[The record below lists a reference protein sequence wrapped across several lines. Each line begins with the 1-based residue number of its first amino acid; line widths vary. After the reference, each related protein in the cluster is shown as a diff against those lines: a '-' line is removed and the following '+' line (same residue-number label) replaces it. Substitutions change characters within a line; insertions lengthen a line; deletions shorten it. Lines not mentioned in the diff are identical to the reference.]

1 MNALNLSPL
10 FRTTVGFDRL
20 ADLMDS
26 AMDAKVP
33 NYPPYNI
40 EATGQDTYTITIAA
54 AGFGRDDL
62 ELSAEDQTLTVRGHV
77 KAEEEKSD
85 EAARQYLYRGIAER
99 SFERKFN
106 LADHVRVTGAE
117 LKDGMLAIRLAR
129 EVPEQLKPRSIP
141 IK

>member
-20 ADLMDS
+20 ADLANA
-26 AMDAKVP
+26 AMVDKVP
-33 NYPPYNI
+33 SYPPYNI
-40 EATGQDTYTITIAA
+40 EATGNDAYAITIAA

-62 ELSAEDQTLTVRGHV
+62 ELSVEDQTLTVRGRV
-77 KAEEEKSD
+77 RAEAKNEGKNG
-85 EAARQYLYRGIAER
+85 RQYLYRGIAER

-106 LADHVRVTGAE
+106 LADHVQVTGAE
-117 LKDGMLAIRLAR
+117 QKDGMLTVHLSR
-129 EVPEQLKPRSIP
+129 EIPERLKPRTIP

>member
-20 ADLMDS
+20 ANLMDA

-40 EATGQDTYTITIAA
+40 EATGNDSYDITIAA
-54 AGFGRDDL
+54 AGFGRDDM
-62 ELSAEDQTLTVRGHV
+62 EISVADQTLTVRGHV
-77 KAEEEKSD
+77 KAEEESEKGR
-85 EAARQYLYRGIAER
+85 EYLYRGIAAR

-117 LKDGMLAIRLAR
+117 QKDGMLTVHLAR
-129 EVPEQLKPRSIP
+129 EIPEQLKPRSIP